1 MAAVLTTLPTLDA
14 ILQLHAAAIGPDAI
28 GYRHHAY
35 RVANF
40 CWYLHPGSDDEL
52 EKLCIAVAF
61 HDLGIWTAGTFDY
74 LPPSRALAR
83 EHLRAV
89 GRPDWQ
95 DEVDAMIDHHHR
107 LRRMPP
113 EAHASVEMFRRADW
127 IDVSRGLRRFGL
139 PRASVREVM
148 RAFPNAGFHRRLA
161 MLTLQR
167 LRRHPLDPLPMMR
180 W

>member
-1 MAAVLTTLPTLDA
+1 MLTALPTLDA
-14 ILQLHAAAIGPDAI
+14 LLAAHAAALGDDAI

-40 CWYLHPGSDDEL
+40 AWLLAPGDADAL
-52 EKLCIAVAF
+52 EKLSIAVAF

-83 EHLRAV
+83 THLHAT
-89 GRPDWQ
+89 GRTDWG
-95 DEVDAMIDHHHR
+95 DEVDAMIDAHHR
-107 LRRMPP
+107 VRELPP
-113 EAHASVEMFRRADW
+113 GTQASVEVFRRADW
-127 IDVSRGLRRFGL
+127 IDVSRGMRRFGL
-139 PRASVREVM
+139 PRAVVREVIA
-148 RAFPNAGFHRRLA
+148 AFPNAGFHRRLA

-167 LRRHPLDPLPMMR
+167 WRRHPWDPLPMMR

>member
-1 MAAVLTTLPTLDA
+1 VLTALPTLDA
-14 ILQLHAAAIGPDAI
+14 LLAAHAAALGDDAI

-40 CWYLHPGSDDEL
+40 AWLLAPGDADAL
-52 EKLCIAVAF
+52 EKLSIAVAF

-83 EHLRAV
+83 AHLNAT
-89 GRPDWQ
+89 GRTDWG
-95 DEVDAMIDHHHR
+95 DEVDAMIDAHHR
-107 LRRMPP
+107 VRELPP
-113 EAHASVEMFRRADW
+113 GTQASVEVFRRADW
-127 IDVSRGLRRFGL
+127 IDVSRGVRRFGL
-139 PRASVREVM
+139 PRAVVREVIA
-148 RAFPNAGFHRRLA
+148 AFPNAGFHRRLA

-167 LRRHPLDPLPMMR
+167 WRRHPWDPLPMMR

>member
-1 MAAVLTTLPTLDA
+1 MLNALPTLDA
-14 ILQLHAAAIGPDAI
+14 LLDAHAAALGNDAT

-40 CWYLHPGSDDEL
+40 YWLLAPGDADAL
-52 EKLCIAVAF
+52 EKLSIAIAF

-74 LPPSRALAR
+74 LPPSRELAR
-83 EHLRAV
+83 AHMQAS
-89 GRPDWQ
+89 GRTDWG
-95 DEVDAMIDHHHR
+95 DEVDAMI
-107 LRRMPP
+107 
-113 EAHASVEMFRRADW
+113 EAHHKIQGTPPGTRASVEAFRRADW

-161 MLTLQR
+161 ELTLTR
-167 LRRHPLDPLPMMR
+167 LRHHPVDPLPMVR

>member
-1 MAAVLTTLPTLDA
+1 MLTALPTLDVLLA
-14 ILQLHAAAIGPDAI
+14 AHAGSLGEDAT

-40 CWYLHPGSDDEL
+40 YWLLAPGDADAL
-52 EKLCIAVAF
+52 EKLSIAVAF

-74 LPPSRALAR
+74 LPPSRELAR
-83 EHLRAV
+83 AHMQAS
-89 GRPDWQ
+89 GRTDWG
-95 DEVDAMIDHHHR
+95 DEVDAMI
-107 LRRMPP
+107 
-113 EAHASVEMFRRADW
+113 EAHHKIQGTPPGTRASVEAFRRADW

-161 MLTLQR
+161 MLSLQR

-180 W
+180 C

>member
-1 MAAVLTTLPTLDA
+1 MLTALPTLDA
-14 ILQLHAAAIGPDAI
+14 LLAAHAGALGEDAT

-40 CWYLHPGSDDEL
+40 YWLLAPGDADAL
-52 EKLCIAVAF
+52 EKLSIAVAF

-74 LPPSRALAR
+74 LPPSRELAR
-83 EHLRAV
+83 AHLQASS
-89 GRPDWQ
+89 GTDWG
-95 DEVDAMIDHHHR
+95 DEVDAMI
-107 LRRMPP
+107 
-113 EAHASVEMFRRADW
+113 EAHHKIQGTPPGTRASVEAFRRADW

>member
-1 MAAVLTTLPTLDA
+1 MLTALPTLDA
-14 ILQLHAAAIGPDAI
+14 LLAAHAGSLGEDAT

-40 CWYLHPGSDDEL
+40 YWQLAPGDADAL
-52 EKLCIAVAF
+52 EKLSIAVAF

-74 LPPSRALAR
+74 LPPSRELAR
-83 EHLRAV
+83 AHMQAS
-89 GRPDWQ
+89 GRTDWG
-95 DEVDAMIDHHHR
+95 DEVDAMI
-107 LRRMPP
+107 
-113 EAHASVEMFRRADW
+113 EAHHKIQGAPPGTRASVEAFRRADW

-180 W
+180 C

>member
-1 MAAVLTTLPTLDA
+1 MLTALPTLDA
-14 ILQLHAAAIGPDAI
+14 LLEAHAAALGNDAT

-40 CWYLHPGSDDEL
+40 YWLLAPGDADAL
-52 EKLCIAVAF
+52 EKLSIAIAF

-83 EHLRAV
+83 AHLRAS
-89 GRPDWQ
+89 GRTDWG
-95 DEVDAMIDHHHR
+95 DEVDAMIKAHHKIQET
-107 LRRMPP
+107 PP
-113 EAHASVEMFRRADW
+113 GTRASVEAFRRADW
-127 IDVSRGLRRFGL
+127 IDVSCGLRRFGL
-139 PRASVREVM
+139 PRTAVHAVM

-167 LRRHPLDPLPMMR
+167 LRHHPLDPLPMVR

>member
-1 MAAVLTTLPTLDA
+1 MLTALPLLDAVLDA
-14 ILQLHAAAIGPDAI
+14 HASRLGCDAI

-40 CWYLHPGSDDEL
+40 YWQLLPGNPAVL
-52 EKLCIAVAF
+52 EKLSIAVAF

-127 IDVSRGLRRFGL
+127 IDVSRGVLRFGL
-139 PRASVREVM
+139 PRAVVREV
-148 RAFPNAGFHRRLA
+148 RAAFPDAGFHRRLLQ
-161 MLTLQR
+161 LTLQR
-167 LRRHPLDPLPMMR
+167 LRRHPLAPLPMMR

>member
-1 MAAVLTTLPTLDA
+1 MLTSLPTLDA
-14 ILQLHAAAIGPDAI
+14 LLDVHAPQLGGDAP

-40 CWYLHPGSDDEL
+40 YWLLAPGDAEVR

-74 LPPSRALAR
+74 LPPSCALAR
-83 EHLRAV
+83 NHLQAI
-89 GRPDWQ
+89 GKSGWQ

-107 LRRMPP
+107 IRRMPP
-113 EAHASVEMFRRADW
+113 DARASVEVFRRADW
-127 IDVSRGLRRFGL
+127 IDVSRGALRFGL
-139 PRASVREVM
+139 PAGAVHAVM
-148 RAFPNAGFHRRLA
+148 AAFPNAGFHRRLA
-161 MLTLQR
+161 SLTLRR
-167 LRRHPLDPLPMMR
+167 LYRHPLSPLPMMR